1 MKKILTL
8 VYLLMVAVLYS
19 QSLTPSENHIYSRTY
34 LEPVTTQ
41 QPGAAQL
48 QGVKYFDGLG
58 RATQSISIKS
68 SPTGKD
74 IVVPS
79 LYDTATGRKTKDY
92 LPQPVDSQ
100 NGAYLP
106 NVGENSVNAYYGVP
120 NAYSEVAYEP
130 SPLGRVEKKAA
141 PGADWQITG
150 NHIQR
155 TEQTTN
161 SAGEVRKI
169 TATSTWNPAT
179 QISDVAL
186 DAVSDNAY
194 TTGGFYNANILVK
207 TIAWDE
213 ENHEVQSFTDPAG
226 KQILIRKINQKT
238 NGTTEN
244 LDTYYVYDDFENLA
258 FVIPPKAATATS
270 IAQLNTKLDV
280 LCYQYKYD
288 KYNRLAEKK
297 LPGKG
302 WEYVVYDKQNRP
314 VLTQDANLR
323 ATTNNF
329 GQKGWMFTKYDAFGR
344 VLYTGFFANT
354 GTRVAMQN
362 AVSNMSANALNNEA
376 VTTTPFTQGS
386 MTIYYTKN
394 AFPTGSMTV
403 LSVNY
408 YDEYPTGA
416 PAQPNLVQNQTT
428 MTSVPTAFTAN
439 GFSSVRSTKTMPTGS
454 YTRNIE
460 NDSWSSAFIWY
471 DTMGRA
477 VGTYGKNHL
486 GGFTSTE
493 SSLDFSG
500 KVKESYTYHSR
511 NTASAQVT
519 IKDRYVYSPYQ
530 FLQKHYQ
537 QINGQPEELISDL
550 TYNDLG
556 QITNKK
562 VGGGLQSIDYSYN
575 VRGWLLGIN
584 PNDLGTL
591 GSKLFAYKI
600 KYNQRE
606 GVEAPNNEY
615 TDLKVKPRYNG
626 GIAEVDW
633 KVATDNIQRRYGYS
647 YDGVNRLKAGFYQT
661 DANPYLKE
669 YNEILD
675 YDLNGNISTLK
686 RTASSDNSFTGTAQV
701 IDNLT
706 YTYDAGNRLTNVTD
720 ASQNYNGY
728 PSSSGTLIDYDDN
741 GNMTSQKDKG
751 INSISYN
758 YLDLPEEIKFSA
770 TYIIRNKITGEDEE
784 RNVRTNYVFRADGT
798 KLRKEYTTFYKGG
811 SERTTTTDYLDGF
824 QYKVNHLG
832 TVTLEFVPTPEGYY
846 DFKNNR
852 YIYNYTDHL
861 GNTRLSYFKNAG
873 GSAEVLEENNYYPFG
888 LKHEGYNALAGNP
901 SYQYQYNG
909 KELQEETGWNDYG
922 ARMYMSD
929 IARWGVMDPLA
940 EMYRRHSPYNY
951 AINNPVSFIDP
962 DGRSVQ
968 YANGGLNFTGDSAVA
983 FGALLLGQ
991 AQAHN
996 AAGGSKIDR
1005 ISAVDE
1011 TSGGGSALSSWMQ
1024 NYLNSPPDDHF
1035 DQFGRFLYT
1044 DNRNS
1049 SNIVINHVFGG
1060 ITNQQNVMLAKM
1072 QPQWLETMLSKF
1084 KISKD
1089 NYSTITNIANHYATE
1104 AGVDLNNLEG
1114 NSTSLGISN
1123 YRFESMQRK
1132 GNFDSYN
1139 GGEYRANALMTGDL
1153 NKKTISIMVNNGYVD
1168 NLLDNRFN
1176 MISTLSHEGGTVSH
1190 LTLPAE
1196 PQLQGIKNHI
1206 TIYNNQIK
1214 SSIFKKTTID
1224 YQYIMKDNLNKY
1236 IRKYELYNRK

>member
-1 MKKILTL
+1 KKILTL

-19 QSLTPSENHIYSRTY
+19 QSLTPSENYIYSRTY
-34 LEPVTTQ
+34 LEPVTTTQ
-41 QPGAAQL
+41 SGAAQL

-58 RATQSISIKS
+58 RATQSISIKA

-120 NAYSEVAYEP
+120 NAYSEVAYEQ

-150 NHIQR
+150 SHTQR

-169 TATSTWNPAT
+169 TATSTWNPST

-226 KQILIRKINQKT
+226 KQILIRKINQKA

-323 ATTNNF
+323 AMTNNF

-354 GTRVAMQN
+354 GTRVAMQTALN
-362 AVSNMSANALNNEA
+362 NMSANALNNET

-428 MTSVPTAFTAN
+428 MKSAPTAFATN
-439 GFSSVRSTKTMPTGS
+439 GFSSVRSTQTMPTGS

-493 SSLDFSG
+493 NSLDFSG

-537 QINGQPEELISDL
+537 QINSQPEELISDL

-562 VGGGLQSIDYSYN
+562 VGGGLQSIDYTYN

-600 KYNQRE
+600 KYNQRD
-606 GVEAPNNEY
+606 GVETPNNEY

-647 YDGVNRLKAGFYQT
+647 YDGINRLKAGFYQT

-675 YDLNGNISTLK
+675 YDINGNISTLK
-686 RTASSDNSFTGTAQV
+686 RTAGSSGGISQT

-706 YTYDAGNRLTNVTD
+706 YTYDAGNKLTNVTD
-720 ASQNYNGY
+720 ASQNYSGY

-758 YLDLPEEIKFSA
+758 YLNLPEEIKFSA
-770 TYIIRNKITGEDEE
+770 TYIIRNKVTGEDEI
-784 RNVRTNYVFRADGT
+784 RNVRTNYVYRADGT
-798 KLRKEYTTFYKGG
+798 KLRKEYTLFFNKGG
-811 SERTTTTDYLDGF
+811 TERTSTTDYLDGF
-824 QYKVNHLG
+824 QYTADHLG
-832 TVTLEFVPTPEGYY
+832 TVTLEFVATPEGYY

-873 GSAEVLEENNYYPFG
+873 GSTEVLEENNYYPFG

-901 SYQYQYNG
+901 SFQYQYNG

-929 IARWGVMDPLA
+929 IARWGVVDPLA
-940 EMYRRHSPYNY
+940 EVSRRFSPYTY
-951 AINNPVSFIDP
+951 GFNNPITFIDP
-962 DGRSVQ
+962 DGRMSRDFLEQ
-968 YANGGLNFTGDSAVA
+968 INNSPGGTTWRDNGGGFTNNWGGMMGYDGFAQNYKAYNRRQDSFTSFDA
-983 FGALLLGQ
+983 
-991 AQAHN
+991 
-996 AAGGSKIDR
+996 
-1005 ISAVDE
+1005 
-1011 TSGGGSALSSWMQ
+1011 SGGGDDGNSISPWMRSGLSGGYMPLTKSVFAQYMLGR
-1024 NYLNSPPDDHF
+1024 NGSNLTGNDHRTLGLDF
-1035 DQFGRFLYT
+1035 EDAFIKWGQFNNIGKSFR
-1044 DNRNS
+1044 
-1049 SNIVINHVFGG
+1049 SN
-1060 ITNQQNVMLAKM
+1060 
-1072 QPQWLETMLSKF
+1072 LSKMGGTVPDAVEAVAYSFEVVLSLNVF
-1084 KISKD
+1084 KSKVISIPTGAFFEVKLTDSNVGIGTAQVTNEIDALRAQNLSYGVPD
-1089 NYSTITNIANHYATE
+1089 NGYVGRLSIATPYFTSLTAGLITYAESKNIELFQYQAVYKMNGGQMWVKFFTDFDIIKE
-1104 AGVDLNNLEG
+1104 
-1114 NSTSLGISN
+1114 SLGI
-1123 YRFESMQRK
+1123 
-1132 GNFDSYN
+1132 GT
-1139 GGEYRANALMTGDL
+1139 GG
-1153 NKKTISIMVNNGYVD
+1153 
-1168 NLLDNRFN
+1168 
-1176 MISTLSHEGGTVSH
+1176 
-1190 LTLPAE
+1190 
-1196 PQLQGIKNHI
+1196 GIAVPV
-1206 TIYNNQIK
+1206 
-1214 SSIFKKTTID
+1214 F
-1224 YQYIMKDNLNKY
+1224 
-1236 IRKYELYNRK
+1236 R

>member
-1 MKKILTL
+1 
-8 VYLLMVAVLYS
+8 MVAVLYS
-19 QSLTPSENHIYSRTY
+19 QSLTPSENYIYSRTY
-34 LEPVTTQ
+34 LEAVTTT
-41 QPGAAQL
+41 QPGAAQV

-58 RATQSISIKS
+58 RATQSISIKA

-79 LYDTATGRKTKDY
+79 LYDPATGRKTKDY

-120 NAYSEVAYEP
+120 NAYSEVSYEP

-141 PGADWQITG
+141 PGVDWQITG
-150 NHIQR
+150 SHTQR
-155 TEQTTN
+155 AEQTTN

-169 TATSTWNPAT
+169 TATSTWNPST
-179 QISDVAL
+179 QISDAAL

-226 KQILIRKINQKT
+226 KQILIRKINLKA

-244 LDTYYVYDDFENLA
+244 IDTYYVYDDFENLA

-302 WEYVVYDKQNRP
+302 WEYVVYDKQSRP

-323 ATTNNF
+323 TTTNNF
-329 GQKGWMFTKYDAFGR
+329 AKRGWMFTKYDAFGR
-344 VLYTGFFANT
+344 VLYTGFFEST
-354 GTRVAMQN
+354 GTRVAMQT
-362 AVSNMSANALNNEA
+362 AVNNISANALNNETI
-376 VTTTPFTQGS
+376 TTTPFTQGS

-428 MTSVPTAFTAN
+428 MKSTPTAFAAN

-460 NDSWSSAFIWY
+460 NDNWSSAFIWY

-562 VGGGLQSIDYSYN
+562 VGGGLQSIDYTYN

-600 KYNQRE
+600 KYNQRD
-606 GVEAPNNEY
+606 GVETPNNEY

-626 GIAEVDW
+626 GISEVDW

-647 YDGVNRLKAGFYQT
+647 YDGINRLKAGFYQT
-661 DANPYLKE
+661 DTNPYLKE

-686 RTASSDNSFTGTAQV
+686 RTAGSSGGISQT

-706 YTYDAGNRLTNVTD
+706 YTYDAGNRLTNVSD
-720 ASQNYNGY
+720 ASQNYIGY
-728 PSSSGTLIDYDDN
+728 PSSSGMLIDYDDN

-758 YLDLPEEIKFSA
+758 YLDLPSSVIYNTS
-770 TYIIRNKITGEDEE
+770 YIVQDSFGGQIE
-784 RNVRTNYVFRADGT
+784 RNVNTQYLYDAGGT
-798 KLRKEYTTFYKGG
+798 KLKTEYTAFHSKSQLETKRIT
-811 SERTTTTDYLDGF
+811 EYLDNF
-824 QYKVNHLG
+824 QYENGVLQFSAN
-832 TVTLEFVPTPEGYY
+832 EEGYY
-846 DFKNNR
+846 DFVQNR
-852 YIYNYTDHL
+852 YIYTYKDHL
-861 GNTRLSYFKNAG
+861 GNLRLSYYKQTDGTAKI
-873 GSAEVLEENNYYPFG
+873 LEENHYYPFG
-888 LKHEGYNALAGNP
+888 LRHTGYTPVLSNNTFR
-901 SYQYQYNG
+901 YKYNG
-909 KELQEETGWNDYG
+909 KEVQENGMYSMDWRQYIPDIGRFTG
-922 ARMYMSD
+922 
-929 IARWGVMDPLA
+929 MDALS
-940 EMYRRHSPYNY
+940 EEYTDHSPYHF
-951 AINNPVSFIDP
+951 AMNNPSNYSDPTGMYTQSADGNSITTNDRGEMNALFRYFTGGGRVSGM
-962 DGRSVQ
+962 GRLMQNNKAFALDV
-968 YANGGLNFTGDSAVA
+968 AIEEVIIPWKKNGGS
-983 FGALLLGQ
+983 GA
-991 AQAHN
+991 
-996 AAGGSKIDR
+996 
-1005 ISAVDE
+1005 
-1011 TSGGGSALSSWMQ
+1011 
-1024 NYLNSPPDDHF
+1024 
-1035 DQFGRFLYT
+1035 
-1044 DNRNS
+1044 
-1049 SNIVINHVFGG
+1049 
-1060 ITNQQNVMLAKM
+1060 
-1072 QPQWLETMLSKF
+1072 
-1084 KISKD
+1084 
-1089 NYSTITNIANHYATE
+1089 
-1104 AGVDLNNLEG
+1104 
-1114 NSTSLGISN
+1114 
-1123 YRFESMQRK
+1123 
-1132 GNFDSYN
+1132 DSYN
-1139 GGEYRANALMTGDL
+1139 GLMMDSKILGALENWNFNQNYSNYRNAVNSNPVDDVQTGLDLMGNIPVFGEVFDGMNSLIYLGRGDRINAAASFAA
-1153 NKKTISIMVNNGYVD
+1153 IVPI
-1168 NLLDNRFN
+1168 
-1176 MISTLSHEGGTVSH
+1176 IGGV
-1190 LTLPAE
+1190 AKY
-1196 PQLQGIKNHI
+1196 GIKNGGHLALGLGDDLFAFAKVKNFDTYKAFSTGFQKDKI
-1206 TIYNNQIK
+1206 LDAMKGYDNIHFNVTGFSKYQFSKFKPNQPLSYKNYTNWEMHTIFNDPSLLN
-1214 SSIFKKTTID
+1214 KTTF
-1224 YQYIMKDNLNKY
+1224 YKKSGNS
-1236 IRKYELYNRK
+1236 YEILSNFSPFGY

>member
-8 VYLLMVAVLYS
+8 IYLLMVAVLYS
-19 QSLTPSENHIYSRTY
+19 QSLTPSENYIYSRTY
-34 LEPVTTQ
+34 LEPVTTA
-41 QPGAAQL
+41 QPGAAQV

-120 NAYSEVAYEP
+120 NAYSEVSYEP
-130 SPLGRVEKKAA
+130 SPLGRIEKKAA

-150 NHIQR
+150 SHTQR

-194 TTGGFYNANILVK
+194 TTNGFYNVNILVK

-244 LDTYYVYDDFENLA
+244 IDTYYVYDDFENLA

-329 GQKGWMFTKYDAFGR
+329 AKRGWMFTKYDAFGR
-344 VLYTGFFANT
+344 VLYTGFFEST
-354 GTRVAMQN
+354 GTRVAMQT
-362 AVSNMSANALNNEA
+362 AVNNISANALNNET

-428 MTSVPTAFTAN
+428 MKSAPTAFAAN

-493 SSLDFSG
+493 SALDFSG
-500 KVKESYTYHSR
+500 KLKESYTYHSR

-519 IKDRYVYSPYQ
+519 IKDRYVYSPYL

-562 VGGGLQSIDYSYN
+562 VGGGLQSIDYTYN

-600 KYNQRE
+600 KYNQRD
-606 GVEAPNNEY
+606 GVETPNNEY

-633 KVATDNIQRRYGYS
+633 KVSTDNIQRRYGYS
-647 YDGVNRLKAGFYQT
+647 YDGINRLKAGFYQT
-661 DANPYLKE
+661 DTNPYLKE

-675 YDLNGNISTLK
+675 YDLNGNISSLK
-686 RTASSDNSFTGTAQV
+686 RTAESTGGISQT

-706 YTYDAGNRLTNVTD
+706 YTYDTGNRLTNVTD
-720 ASQNYNGY
+720 ASQNYSGY

-758 YLDLPEEIKFSA
+758 YLDLPSSVIYNTS
-770 TYIIRNKITGEDEE
+770 YIVQDPFGGQIE
-784 RNVRTNYVFRADGT
+784 RNVNTQYLYDAGGT
-798 KLRKEYTTFYKGG
+798 KLKTEYTAFHSKSQLETKRIT
-811 SERTTTTDYLDGF
+811 EYLGNF
-824 QYKVNHLG
+824 QYENGALQF
-832 TVTLEFVPTPEGYY
+832 TANEEGYY
-846 DFKNNR
+846 DFVQNR
-852 YIYNYTDHL
+852 YIYTYKDHL
-861 GNTRLSYFKNAG
+861 GNLRLSYYKQTDGTAQ
-873 GSAEVLEENNYYPFG
+873 VLEENHYYPFG
-888 LKHEGYNALAGNP
+888 LRHTGYTPVLSNNT
-901 SYQYQYNG
+901 YRYKYNG
-909 KELQEETGWNDYG
+909 KEVQENGMYDYG
-922 ARMYMSD
+922 ARMYMPE
-929 IARWGVMDPLA
+929 IARWGVIDPMA
-940 EMYRRHSPYNY
+940 EIYRAWSPYNY
-951 AINNPVSFIDP
+951 AVNNPVSFIDP
-962 DGRSVQ
+962 DGRMT
-968 YANGGLNFTGDSAVA
+968 YDWKLGAYRDNGGNIMNWDDAVNALHGYA
-983 FGALLLGQ
+983 FGSA
-991 AQAHN
+991 N
-996 AAGGSKIDR
+996 DSYDSRSGGSDIVSF
-1005 ISAVDE
+1005 ISA
-1011 TSGGGSALSSWMQ
+1011 L
-1024 NYLNSPPDDHF
+1024 
-1035 DQFGRFLYT
+1035 
-1044 DNRNS
+1044 
-1049 SNIVINHVFGG
+1049 
-1060 ITNQQNVMLAKM
+1060 
-1072 QPQWLETMLSKF
+1072 
-1084 KISKD
+1084 
-1089 NYSTITNIANHYATE
+1089 
-1104 AGVDLNNLEG
+1104 
-1114 NSTSLGISN
+1114 
-1123 YRFESMQRK
+1123 
-1132 GNFDSYN
+1132 N
-1139 GGEYRANALMTGDL
+1139 GGAENDG
-1153 NKKTISIMVNNGYVD
+1153 
-1168 NLLDNRFN
+1168 
-1176 MISTLSHEGGTVSH
+1176 EGPGN
-1190 LTLPAE
+1190 P
-1196 PQLQGIKNHI
+1196 
-1206 TIYNNQIK
+1206 
-1214 SSIFKKTTID
+1214 
-1224 YQYIMKDNLNKY
+1224 
-1236 IRKYELYNRK
+1236 IRKYLQQKTNSYFGAIESVEQYQLDHANWIDEYQGTIEFLDNLKEYFDSIGDKMGGAGYGTFAFDNLKTIKDVAEKFKNFNPSLASVAGTITGVVGTSIKMEGDRFGQIMNIYNDADKRYEQLHKRNPMLNKGVTVNVNVVITTNGGGYTDIKIYDISTHRYLSGGKIVHRN

>member
-1 MKKILTL
+1 M
-8 VYLLMVAVLYS
+8 
-19 QSLTPSENHIYSRTY
+19 
-34 LEPVTTQ
+34 
-41 QPGAAQL
+41 
-48 QGVKYFDGLG
+48 
-58 RATQSISIKS
+58 
-68 SPTGKD
+68 
-74 IVVPS
+74 
-79 LYDTATGRKTKDY
+79 
-92 LPQPVDSQ
+92 
-100 NGAYLP
+100 
-106 NVGENSVNAYYGVP
+106 
-120 NAYSEVAYEP
+120 
-130 SPLGRVEKKAA
+130 
-141 PGADWQITG
+141 
-150 NHIQR
+150 
-155 TEQTTN
+155 
-161 SAGEVRKI
+161 
-169 TATSTWNPAT
+169 
-179 QISDVAL
+179 
-186 DAVSDNAY
+186 
-194 TTGGFYNANILVK
+194 
-207 TIAWDE
+207 
-213 ENHEVQSFTDPAG
+213 
-226 KQILIRKINQKT
+226 
-238 NGTTEN
+238 
-244 LDTYYVYDDFENLA
+244 
-258 FVIPPKAATATS
+258 
-270 IAQLNTKLDV
+270 
-280 LCYQYKYD
+280 
-288 KYNRLAEKK
+288 AEKK

-302 WEYVVYDKQNRP
+302 WEYVVYDKQSRP

-323 ATTNNF
+323 TTTNNF
-329 GQKGWMFTKYDAFGR
+329 AKRGWMFTKYDAFGR
-344 VLYTGFFANT
+344 VLYTGFFEST
-354 GTRVAMQN
+354 GTRVAMQT
-362 AVSNMSANALNNEA
+362 AVNNISANALNNETI
-376 VTTTPFTQGS
+376 TTTPFTQGS

-428 MTSVPTAFTAN
+428 MKSAPTAFAAN

-471 DTMGRA
+471 DTMGRV

-562 VGGGLQSIDYSYN
+562 VGGGLQSIDYTYN

-591 GSKLFAYKI
+591 GNKLFAYKI

-606 GVEAPNNEY
+606 GIETPNNEY

-647 YDGVNRLKAGFYQT
+647 YDGINRLKAGFYQT

-686 RTASSDNSFTGTAQV
+686 RTASSDNSFTGTAQI

-706 YTYDAGNRLTNVTD
+706 YTYDAGNRLINVTD

-728 PSSSGTLIDYDDN
+728 PGSSGTLIDYDDN

-758 YLDLPEEIKFSA
+758 YLNLPEEIKFSA
-770 TYIIRNKITGEDEE
+770 TYIIRNKVTGEDEI
-784 RNVRTNYVFRADGT
+784 RNVRTNYVYRADGT
-798 KLRKEYTTFYKGG
+798 KLRKEYTAFFKGG

-824 QYKVNHLG
+824 QYTVNHLG
-832 TVTLEFVPTPEGYY
+832 TVTLEFVATPEGYY

-852 YIYNYTDHL
+852 YIYNYADHL

-940 EMYRRHSPYNY
+940 EQYRAWSPYNY
-951 AINNPVSFIDP
+951 AVNNPVSFIDP
-962 DGRSVQ
+962 DGRMSRDFLEQ
-968 YANGGLNFTGDSAVA
+968 INNSPGGTIWTNNGGGFTNNWGGMMGYDGFAQNYKAYNRRQDSFTSFDA
-983 FGALLLGQ
+983 
-991 AQAHN
+991 
-996 AAGGSKIDR
+996 
-1005 ISAVDE
+1005 
-1011 TSGGGSALSSWMQ
+1011 SGGGNPTFKFPEGQEAYYQKNYPAFFDFVKNQLPEMVKDTNFMKALSSASGFSMEELTESFKYNQ
-1024 NYLNSPPDDHF
+1024 GMYLKALELP
-1035 DQFGRFLYT
+1035 FGNAEYLY
-1044 DNRNS
+1044 
-1049 SNIVINHVFGG
+1049 GG
-1060 ITNQQNVMLAKM
+1060 LT
-1072 QPQWLETMLSKF
+1072 
-1084 KISKD
+1084 
-1089 NYSTITNIANHYATE
+1089 
-1104 AGVDLNNLEG
+1104 
-1114 NSTSLGISN
+1114 
-1123 YRFESMQRK
+1123 
-1132 GNFDSYN
+1132 
-1139 GGEYRANALMTGDL
+1139 
-1153 NKKTISIMVNNGYVD
+1153 
-1168 NLLDNRFN
+1168 
-1176 MISTLSHEGGTVSH
+1176 EGGTRNTAAIDIPALNWFEKANRNPKSVEG
-1190 LTLPAE
+1190 LTNLMYMSALVAHE
-1196 PQLQGIKNHI
+1196 TGHWGDDIKRTVKYDNTGLSSKYGDVGDFFEHKAFGGKIGSYRNGISASIKNYVQANFI
-1206 TIYNNQIK
+1206 LLQ
-1214 SSIFKKTTID
+1214 SIFK
-1224 YQYIMKDNLNKY
+1224 
-1236 IRKYELYNRK
+1236 

>member
-1 MKKILTL
+1 
-8 VYLLMVAVLYS
+8 MVAVLYS
-19 QSLTPSENHIYSRTY
+19 QSLTPSENYIYSRTY
-34 LEPVTTQ
+34 LEPVTTAQ
-41 QPGAAQL
+41 QGAAQL

-58 RATQSISIKS
+58 RATQSISIKA

-106 NVGENSVNAYYGVP
+106 NIGENSVNAYYGVP
-120 NAYSEVAYEP
+120 NAYSEVSYEP
-130 SPLGRVEKKAA
+130 SPLRRVEKKAA

-150 NHIQR
+150 NHTQR

-169 TATSTWNPAT
+169 TATSTWNPST
-179 QISDVAL
+179 QISDVTL

-213 ENHEVQSFTDPAG
+213 ENHEVQSFTDPTG
-226 KQILIRKINQKT
+226 KNILIRKINQKA

-258 FVIPPKAATATS
+258 FVIPPKAATAAS

-323 ATTNNF
+323 TTTNNF
-329 GQKGWMFTKYDAFGR
+329 AKRGWMFTKYDAFGR
-344 VLYTGFFANT
+344 VLYTGFFENT
-354 GTRVAMQN
+354 ETRVALQSTVN
-362 AVSNMSANALNNEA
+362 NMSANVLNNETL
-376 VTTTPFTQGS
+376 TTTPFTQGS

-416 PAQPNLVQNQTT
+416 PAQPNLVQSQTT
-428 MTSVPTAFTAN
+428 MKSAPTAFATN
-439 GFSSVRSTKTMPTGS
+439 GFSSVRSTQTMPTGS

-471 DTMGRA
+471 DTLGRA

-493 SSLDFSG
+493 SALDFSG

-562 VGGGLQSIDYSYN
+562 VGGGLQSIDYTYN

-606 GVEAPNNEY
+606 GIETPNNEY

-633 KVATDNIQRRYGYS
+633 KVSTDNIQRRYGYA
-647 YDGVNRLKAGFYQT
+647 YDGINRLKAGFYQT

-675 YDLNGNISTLK
+675 YDINGNISSLK
-686 RTASSDNSFTGTAQV
+686 RTGGSTGGISQT

-706 YTYDAGNRLTNVTD
+706 YTYDAGNRLTNVSD
-720 ASQNYNGY
+720 ASQNYSGY

-758 YLDLPEEIKFSA
+758 YLDLPSSVIYNTSYIVQDPFGGEI
-770 TYIIRNKITGEDEE
+770 E
-784 RNVRTNYVFRADGT
+784 RNVNTQYLYDAGGT
-798 KLRKEYTTFYKGG
+798 KLKTEYTSFHSKSQLEIKRIT
-811 SERTTTTDYLDGF
+811 EYLDNF
-824 QYKVNHLG
+824 QYENGVLQFSAN
-832 TVTLEFVPTPEGYY
+832 EEGYY
-846 DFKNNR
+846 DFVQNR
-852 YIYNYTDHL
+852 YIYTYKDHL
-861 GNTRLSYFKNAG
+861 GNLRLSYYKQTDGTAK
-873 GSAEVLEENNYYPFG
+873 VLEENHYYPFG
-888 LKHEGYNALAGNP
+888 LRHTGYTPVLSNNTFR
-901 SYQYQYNG
+901 YKYNG
-909 KELQEETGWNDYG
+909 KEVQENGMYDYG
-922 ARMYMSD
+922 ARMYIPE

-951 AINNPVSFIDP
+951 AVNNPVSFIDP

-968 YANGGLNFTGDSAVA
+968 YANGNITY
-983 FGALLLGQ
+983 
-991 AQAHN
+991 
-996 AAGGSKIDR
+996 
-1005 ISAVDE
+1005 
-1011 TSGGGSALSSWMQ
+1011 GGGSAASLGASLIAQAQFRNAVGVGANDSYDSRSGGSDIVSFISAFGDSGGGGDGDGLSPWMQ
-1024 NYLNSPPDDHF
+1024 N
-1035 DQFGRFLYT
+1035 
-1044 DNRNS
+1044 
-1049 SNIVINHVFGG
+1049 NISQVGNIENLISFHQKG
-1060 ITNQQNVMLAKM
+1060 IWDSDKDGK
-1072 QPQWLETMLSKF
+1072 LSKR
-1084 KISKD
+1084 
-1089 NYSTITNIANHYATE
+1089 E
-1104 AGVDLNNLEG
+1104 ADRWGFEGKGSDL
-1114 NSTSLGISN
+1114 
-1123 YRFESMQRK
+1123 
-1132 GNFDSYN
+1132 
-1139 GGEYRANALMTGDL
+1139 
-1153 NKKTISIMVNNGYVD
+1153 YVD
-1168 NLLDNRFN
+1168 NSKIDWKGLTIPEGKKIGDIFA
-1176 MISTLSHEGGTVSH
+1176 ISTTDAFIYLPYETAATYGGTSFRVTGKNKVEVLNQAYHYRMRPANSVENIGRNI
-1190 LTLPAE
+1190 LTKIGFP
-1196 PQLQGIKNHI
+1196 
-1206 TIYNNQIK
+1206 
-1214 SSIFKKTTID
+1214 KT
-1224 YQYIMKDNLNKY
+1224 M
-1236 IRKYELYNRK
+1236 ELYNGKFIPYTIKYINPTIIIK